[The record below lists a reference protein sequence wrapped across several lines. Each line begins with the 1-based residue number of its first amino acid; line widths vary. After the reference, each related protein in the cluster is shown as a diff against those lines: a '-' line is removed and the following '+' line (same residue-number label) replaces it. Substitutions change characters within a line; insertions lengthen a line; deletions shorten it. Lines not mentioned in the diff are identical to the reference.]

1 MTEQI
6 QTRHMQ
12 TDHIQTETIQPIQR
26 TTTPRWQQRGDGLTL
41 IAGYH
46 FLVAGLF
53 LLGTLILML
62 PTAVLGIV
70 GMVDDPDAF
79 FGMVAVGFVAL
90 TSLVLCLLYL
100 AVGYGLWTL
109 RQWARIAAIALAII
123 SLFGIPI
130 GTVAG
135 AITLW
140 HLLKTEVAAKFEPSG
155 ARW

>member
-1 MTEQI
+1 M
-6 QTRHMQ
+6 
-12 TDHIQTETIQPIQR
+12 
-26 TTTPRWQQRGDGLTL
+26 WQQRGDGLTL

-53 LLGTLILML
+53 LVGTLILLL

-70 GMVDDPDAF
+70 GMADDPDAF
-79 FGMVAVGFVAL
+79 IGMVAVGGVAL
-90 TSLVLCLLYL
+90 VTMALSLFYL

-109 RQWARIAAIALAII
+109 RQWAQVAAIALAMI

-130 GTVAG
+130 GTIAG

-140 HLLKTEVAAKFEPSG
+140 HLLRPEVAAKFE
-155 ARW
+155 

>member
-6 QTRHMQ
+6 Q
-12 TDHIQTETIQPIQR
+12 QPIQ
-26 TTTPRWQQRGDGLTL
+26 PSAAPLWQQRGDGLTL
-41 IAGYH
+41 LASYH

-53 LLGTLILML
+53 LVGTLILLL

-79 FGMVAVGFVAL
+79 LGMVAVGFVAL
-90 TSLVLCLLYL
+90 VTLVLCLVYI

-109 RQWARIAAIALAII
+109 QQWARVAAIALAII

-130 GTVAG
+130 GTIAG
-135 AITLW
+135 AMTLW
-140 HLLKTEVAAKFEPSG
+140 HLLRPEVAVKFERG
-155 ARW
+155 GRW

>member
-1 MTEQI
+1 MMTEQI
-6 QTRHMQ
+6 QQ
-12 TDHIQTETIQPIQR
+12 TNSYP
-26 TTTPRWQQRGDGLTL
+26 PAPMWQQRGDGLTL

-53 LLGTLILML
+53 LVGTLILLL

-70 GMVDDPDAF
+70 GMADDPDAF
-79 FGMVAVGFVAL
+79 IGMVAVGGVAL
-90 TSLVLCLLYL
+90 VTMALSLFYL

-109 RQWARIAAIALAII
+109 RQWARVAAIALAMI

-130 GTVAG
+130 GTIAG

-140 HLLKTEVAAKFEPSG
+140 HLLRPEVAAKFE
-155 ARW
+155 